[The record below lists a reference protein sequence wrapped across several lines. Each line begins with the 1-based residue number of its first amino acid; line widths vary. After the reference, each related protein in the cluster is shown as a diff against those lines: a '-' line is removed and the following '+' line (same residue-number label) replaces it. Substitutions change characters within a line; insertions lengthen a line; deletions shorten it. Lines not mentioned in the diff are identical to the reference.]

1 MNEMEKKFGKTARD
15 IVTGFEGVIT
25 GACLY
30 LSGCAQ
36 YLLAP
41 KVGNDGMYRDGQW
54 FDASRIEVDETVTPV
69 VLPKTEVE
77 ANPGCDKSAPV
88 R

>member
-1 MNEMEKKFGKTARD
+1 MNEMEKNFGKTARD
-15 IVTGFEGVIT
+15 IVTNFEGIIT

-36 YLLAP
+36 YLLVP
-41 KVGNDGMYRDGQW
+41 KVGNDGAYRDGQW
-54 FDASRIEVDETVTPV
+54 FDASRIEVDETVATV
-69 VLPKTEVE
+69 VLPRTEVA